1 MSTLQMR
8 LFVNPAE
15 AFDNFGEGVPQWYN
29 NWGNSWGFS
38 SAGHNYGMSRSGSDI
53 FIQYGQKIRLW
64 ATNRFFIYSA
74 EILNERINNDNS
86 ITARIRLTPK
96 QWTSAMVNPG
106 RGVNVVYD
114 TTIGGRRAWTHV
126 GRSTD
131 VFTKGALEP
140 YEVDVTIPPKGTSQM
155 AALHIRV
162 TYPQGEYG
170 SNETGVGIE
179 LYNPLEN
186 KIKPWAVRKSGIFKT
201 LSRPSGFFRIRK
213 SNTWV
218 DKSWQIM
225 ADIRKPNAGSS
236 RIRKGGI
243 WLGQNKIGEE

>member
-8 LFVNPAE
+8 LYVSPAE
-15 AFDNFGEGVPQWYN
+15 AFDNYGDGVAQWYN
-29 NWGNSWGFS
+29 NWGNSWAFS
-38 SAGHNYGMSRSGSDI
+38 SAEHNYGMSRSGNDI

-64 ATNRFFIYSA
+64 ATNRFFVYSV
-74 EILNERINNDNS
+74 EILNETINNDNS

-96 QWTSAMVNPG
+96 VWTSAMVNPG

-131 VFTKGALEP
+131 VFTKPALDP
-140 YEVDVTIPPKGTSQM
+140 YEVDVTIPPKGKSSM

-179 LYNPLEN
+179 LFNPLED
-186 KIKPWAVRKSGIFKT
+186 KLKPWAIRRSNIFKT
-201 LSRPSGFFRIRK
+201 LNRASGRFMIRK
-213 SNTWV
+213 HGTWV
-218 DKSWQIM
+218 DISRQLRS
-225 ADIRKPNAGSS
+225 DVNKPNAGVA
-236 RIRKGGI
+236 RIRRKGV
-243 WLGQNKIGEE
+243 WLGQNKVGEE